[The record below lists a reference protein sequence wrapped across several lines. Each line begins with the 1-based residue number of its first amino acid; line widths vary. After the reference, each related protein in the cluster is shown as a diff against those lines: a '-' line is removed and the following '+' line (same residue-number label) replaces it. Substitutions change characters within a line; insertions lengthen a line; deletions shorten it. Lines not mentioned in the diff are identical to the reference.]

1 MFATVVFFPPTSSPG
16 KLSRDKQY
24 CHMIRPEWRSPPA
37 HTRLLSRSRG
47 WTSLSH
53 QSEAWQPPPV
63 TEHVEGFAP
72 VIIRSH
78 PPEDTLELD
87 QAQVGTPQN
96 HLHSHAGKMQM
107 ILLAVCNVYLLRLD
121 VIWQLQL

>member
-1 MFATVVFFPPTSSPG
+1 MV
-16 KLSRDKQY
+16 
-24 CHMIRPEWRSPPA
+24 RPEWRFPR

-63 TEHVEGFAP
+63 TEHVEGFTP

-78 PPEDTLELD
+78 PPEDTLKLD
-87 QAQVGTPQN
+87 QPQEETPQN
-96 HLHSHAGKMQM
+96 HLRSHSGKMLM
-107 ILLAVCNVYLLRLD
+107 ILLADCNVYLLHLD
-121 VIWQLQL
+121 VIWQLQLSVEVFLRNWAVKS